1 MESSTAE
8 IVSIPEG
15 LGIISLML
23 LIMQSVLI
31 NSCFCLSVIVITL
44 RNLPRGEN
52 SRDVMVLNLMRLIL
66 QTEFADERLESPLIY
81 NNLIV
86 PDRPIRLRAPHRPG
100 VPVQTDAERSNVA
113 ETGTETANKTSD
125 NEEKDGLGHVS
136 ASVEDSGENQPQ
148 TPRRRKRR
156 KKKYDKA
163 ASQPLDSSSGD
174 ELHHLLRKQRTKRR
188 PGQRR
193 SRTRRTLAGRK
204 RLHVKWPGREGTRRD
219 AEDETLSLLKTRR
232 MTQRPAHP
240 GRSPSEEPVP
250 GPSGKRLLKEKGKE
264 SQLQATA
271 PSKESPEASC
281 KEPPTGRR
289 KRIRPRKGDKDPS
302 KPPGSSTTD
311 SEEVVQPK
319 PLRKRKTKDKK

>member
-23 LIMQSVLI
+23 LIMLSMLT
-31 NSCFCLSVIVITL
+31 NSWFCLSVIVITL
-44 RNLPRGEN
+44 RNCPRGES

-66 QTEFADERLESPLIY
+66 QTEFANERLESPLIY
-81 NNLIV
+81 NNLIA
-86 PDRPIRLRAPHRPG
+86 PDPPIRLRAPNRPE
-100 VPVQTDAERSNVA
+100 VSVQTDAERSNAA

-125 NEEKDGLGHVS
+125 TEEKDGPLGHVS

-156 KKKYDKA
+156 KKKYDTA
-163 ASQPLDSSSGD
+163 ASQLLDSSSGD
-174 ELHHLLRKQRTKRR
+174 EHHHLLSRRMTQKR
-188 PGQRR
+188 PGQSR
-193 SRTRRTLAGRK
+193 SRTRRTLAGGK
-204 RLHVKWPGREGTRRD
+204 RSHGKWPGREGARKD
-219 AEDETLSLLKTRR
+219 AEEETLGLLKTRR
-232 MTQRPAHP
+232 MTQRPAHL

-264 SQLQATA
+264 SQVHAA
-271 PSKESPEASC
+271 PSKESREASC

-289 KRIRPRKGDKDPS
+289 KRTRPRKGDKDRTN
-302 KPPGSSTTD
+302 PPGGSTTD

-319 PLRKRKTKDKK
+319 PLRKRKTKDK